1 MPKKVLIADDQI
13 HIRKIIADKVSRAG
27 YTVIT
32 AEDGQEAVDMAKA
45 EKPDLIIMDIM
56 MPRMDGIEAIKI
68 LKQYP
73 DMANIPILV
82 LTAMELGDNAMELAN
97 IGINDNNI
105 ITKPFSPKELL
116 DTINARIGEE
126 QI

>member
-1 MPKKVLIADDQI
+1 MPKKVLVADDQI
-13 HIRKIIADKVSRAG
+13 HIRKIIAAKISKAG

-56 MPRMDGIEAIKI
+56 MPRMNGIDAIKI
-68 LKQYP
+68 LKQDP
-73 DMANIPILV
+73 DMVNIHILV
-82 LTAMELGDNAMELAN
+82 LTAMESGDKEMEFAN
-97 IGINDNNI
+97 IGINDNDI

-116 DTINARIGEE
+116 DIINARIGEE
-126 QI
+126 

>member
-1 MPKKVLIADDQI
+1 MPKKVLVADDQI
-13 HIRKIIADKVSRAG
+13 HIRKIIAAKISKAG

-56 MPRMDGIEAIKI
+56 MPRMNGIDAIKI
-68 LKQYP
+68 LKQDP
-73 DMANIPILV
+73 DMTNIHILV
-82 LTAMELGDNAMELAN
+82 LTAMESGDKEMEFAN
-97 IGINDNNI
+97 IGINDNDI

-116 DTINARIGEE
+116 DIINARIGEE
-126 QI
+126 